1 MNLKKEKEEF
11 LDDTI
16 QLSSTPIESLLE
28 NYENNHEYQEN
39 IDGVNAYLY
48 HVHCSQNLASI
59 NEKFKAFYGL
69 EARVHGDNEQQIFF
83 CLHRNI
89 HPKIAKAIS
98 DAQFGTLIDEFESC
112 FNTKVITNL
121 RDKFTIEE
129 WFGTLVS
136 TLMKCFKLIFI
147 FVDMYKDTFLAATIL
162 ITTGGWKAVLDF
174 PTNFSSVVVICMFS
188 TIIIPLLLSSLHL
201 AVHNPFMLVDC
212 LDERNPTI
220 WKRIFAVLLCF
231 LCTLLNPVLLIT
243 KLEKVQERARRLA
256 KYNECDLQ
264 VISLLKKSHRIRTQ
278 LAQLFK
284 IELGF

>member
-1 MNLKKEKEEF
+1 M
-11 LDDTI
+11 
-16 QLSSTPIESLLE
+16 
-28 NYENNHEYQEN
+28 
-39 IDGVNAYLY
+39 
-48 HVHCSQNLASI
+48 
-59 NEKFKAFYGL
+59 
-69 EARVHGDNEQQIFF
+69 EARVHGDSEQQIFL

-98 DAQFGTLIDEFESC
+98 DAQFGTLINEFESC
-112 FNTKVITNL
+112 FNTKAITNL
-121 RDKFTIEE
+121 RDKFTMEE

-136 TLMKCFKLIFI
+136 TLIKCLKLIFI
-147 FVDMYKDTFLAATIL
+147 FVDMYKDTFLATTIL
-162 ITTGGWKAVLDF
+162 ITTGGWSAVLNF

-188 TIIIPLLLSSLHL
+188 SIIIPLLLSSLHL
-201 AVHNPFMLVDC
+201 AVHSPFMIFDC

-220 WKRIFAVLLCF
+220 WKRIDAVLLCF

-256 KYNECDLQ
+256 KYNECDLK